1 MYFLWHSMPIRSC
14 IQGTPISCSHSVPRS
29 SDTSLDEA
37 SNQEVSQAGPNM
49 CNANLSMSPPCLS
62 CPDHEEYPLISCA
75 DPCKSY
81 TDTGIATDTWKH
93 LKTVCPKWRIYSRK
107 YPIISHPYRL
117 QWLIV
122 STASSRSQYSR
133 RQRGRVA
140 AVADTEQLF
149 PNDIDASILIVHL
162 PVPPRFPPD
171 HRYRLL

>member
-1 MYFLWHSMPIRSC
+1 MPIRSC
-14 IQGTPISCSHSVPRS
+14 IQGTLISRFHSVPRNS
-29 SDTSLDEA
+29 YTTVDEA
-37 SNQEVSQAGPNM
+37 SDQEVSEAGLNM
-49 CNANLSMSPPCLS
+49 YDANLFLGPPCFS

-75 DPCKSY
+75 DPYKSY

-93 LKTVCPKWRIYSRK
+93 LRTVCPKWSISSRK

-149 PNDIDASILIVHL
+149 PSDIDASILVVHL